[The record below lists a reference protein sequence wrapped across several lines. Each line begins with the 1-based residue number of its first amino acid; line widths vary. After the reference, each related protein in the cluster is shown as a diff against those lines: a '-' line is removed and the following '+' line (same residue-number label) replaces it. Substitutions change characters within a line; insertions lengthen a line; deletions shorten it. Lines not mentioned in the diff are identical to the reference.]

1 MLRILVCRTEIFRK
15 FFQRRASHSQV
26 VIGECH
32 QPRAWFLRQTTHY
45 HQTVLP
51 VLSTVAE
58 GYNGFQPHFSKF
70 AGEIFDCDCNVQL
83 STAIQLFNTDSL
95 FQLPQRNRYF
105 QRSTAIETFN
115 HDSDFNAQLRFQ
127 LSTTIQSFNAQLRS
141 QLSTVIQF
149 FKAQV
154 RLKL

>member
-15 FFQRRASHSQV
+15 FFQRRVSHSQV
-26 VIGECH
+26 VVGECH
-32 QPRAWFLRQTTHY
+32 QQRACFLRQTTHY

-58 GYNGFQPHFSKF
+58 GYNGFQPHFSN

-95 FQLPQRNRYF
+95 FQLPQRN

-115 HDSDFNAQLRFQ
+115 RDSDFQRSTAIATFNRDSVFQ
-127 LSTTIQSFNAQLRS
+127 GSTAIPT
-141 QLSTVIQF
+141 
-149 FKAQV
+149 FKCG
-154 RLKL
+154 LHF